1 MGVWHVAVIVN
12 VFHVF
17 RAQALFEVIA
27 DLEGK
32 LETEQEKLAALER
45 NLSGEMNPSSQES
58 EEQAVSEDWLYSL
71 KERRK
76 VSSVTRVGKVHKW
89 QCQSRAGEGLSPM
102 GLTFQ
107 LHVQNVIE
115 IGSALLVLFTLE
127 IYPTDVK

>member
-1 MGVWHVAVIVN
+1 M
-12 VFHVF
+12 
-17 RAQALFEVIA
+17 IA

-89 QCQSRAGEGLSPM
+89 QC
-102 GLTFQ
+102 
-107 LHVQNVIE
+107 
-115 IGSALLVLFTLE
+115 
-127 IYPTDVK
+127 